1 MNEGKATVTAMT
13 ENGLTVEF
21 TVIVGE
27 DIYDDPSSED
37 SSSEIHRIL
46 IPLLR
51 DRSQATAIHLQQ
63 IPTIPTHRT
72 PLHRVLRQTAVR
84 LLHRPPIPETVIQ
97 AQAAIRIRELRQLL
111 LQECFSRRQ
120 L

>member
-1 MNEGKATVTAMT
+1 MT
-13 ENGLTVEF
+13 ILQVK
-21 TVIVGE
+21 
-27 DIYDDPSSED
+27 D
-37 SSSEIHRIL
+37 SSSENSSDIDSSS
-46 IPLLR
+46 R